1 MNWQLAAPS
10 PPLPLAWAAGEVS
23 NQPSPGINRR
33 GTNGRKKY
41 PRHAVEARELQ
52 LEKKSK
58 LLKREM
64 PRRYVVPK
72 RNRTFLSQGEKM
84 RRKARATSFS
94 SLA

>member
-1 MNWQLAAPS
+1 ML
-10 PPLPLAWAAGEVS
+10 PPALYCFWPGLLERFPTS
-23 NQPSPGINRR
+23 LSPGINRR
-33 GTNGRKKY
+33 GTGGRKKH
-41 PRHAVEARELQ
+41 PRHAVEAREPQ

-64 PRRYVVPK
+64 PKRYVVPK